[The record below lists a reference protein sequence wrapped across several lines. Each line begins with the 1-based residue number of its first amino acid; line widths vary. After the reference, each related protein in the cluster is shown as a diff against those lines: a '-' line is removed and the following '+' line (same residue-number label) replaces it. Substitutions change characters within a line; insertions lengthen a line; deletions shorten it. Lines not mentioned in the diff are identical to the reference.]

1 MSEYS
6 TFYESSVDMSGLPD
20 LPSLVRINR
29 DAIGITQT
37 KYIEIGNLTTQ
48 VLGTGK
54 VSWFSFNLYNG
65 RVISAVTLDATVFLT
80 GRDGTLARVTT
91 SDTVDSGVFS
101 HK

>member
-54 VSWFSFNLYNG
+54 VS
-65 RVISAVTLDATVFLT
+65 
-80 GRDGTLARVTT
+80 
-91 SDTVDSGVFS
+91 
-101 HK
+101 